1 MIQKQ
6 DIIALAEQCLEG
18 SDRFIVDILIKPD
31 NLILIFIDA
40 DTAVTIDHCVE
51 LSRFIE
57 KHFDR
62 EEEDFELRVSSSGL
76 DQPIKM
82 LRQFKK
88 AIGRTVAVK
97 FKEDEKI
104 ISGELLAADDAG
116 IQIQEITIKKLNKL
130 KKAVKGEIL
139 SIPFSEIE
147 EVKEVIDFN

>member
-1 MIQKQ
+1 
-6 DIIALAEQCLEG
+6 
-18 SDRFIVDILIKPD
+18 
-31 NLILIFIDA
+31 
-40 DTAVTIDHCVE
+40 
-51 LSRFIE
+51 
-57 KHFDR
+57 
-62 EEEDFELRVSSSGL
+62 
-76 DQPIKM
+76 M

>member
-31 NLILIFIDA
+31 NLILVFIDA

-97 FKEDEKI
+97 FKEDEKTMN
-104 ISGELLAADDAG
+104 GELLAADDAG
-116 IQIQEITIKKLNKL
+116 IQIQEISIKKLNKL
-130 KKAVKGEIL
+130 KKEVKGEIL
-139 SIPFSEIE
+139 QIPFSEIE

>member
-104 ISGELLAADDAG
+104 ISGELLAADDAE

-130 KKAVKGEIL
+130 KKTVKGEIL
-139 SIPFSEIE
+139 QIPFSEIE

>member
-82 LRQFKK
+82 RRQFQS
-88 AIGRTVAVK
+88 AIGRTVTVK